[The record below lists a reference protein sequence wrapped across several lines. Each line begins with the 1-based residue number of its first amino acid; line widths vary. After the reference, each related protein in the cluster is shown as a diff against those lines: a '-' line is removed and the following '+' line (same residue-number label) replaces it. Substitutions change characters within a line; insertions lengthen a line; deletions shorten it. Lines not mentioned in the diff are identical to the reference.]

1 MSLRQN
7 ETCMKR
13 LLIYLQL
20 FFLPLLL
27 PIMPVSAK
35 VTTGLKLPDRA
46 YLGVQTEEIS
56 DRKAEL
62 IGAKHPYGSYITKVI
77 AGSAAEKAGLK
88 ALDYIV
94 GIDQHKMDEDTNLH
108 DLLSIYEP
116 GAKATIH
123 YYRNGQEMHS
133 EVIFMD
139 ENQLEDDEDSNAF
152 LGVDNEDDD
161 EDAVGI
167 RVSVS
172 EGSSA
177 DKMGLKDDDIIT
189 AMNGRTVID
198 WTDLKAVIGAMKP
211 GDQLELQVR
220 RNNETLNL
228 KGPIGHEDDR
238 RYESYSRWDNWDG
251 PRALRSL
258 RGLNFDM
265 DWDRSQNSSSAF
277 LGITLG
283 SMSRE
288 KAKKMGF
295 TNHYGSYVASV
306 YENSGAQKAGI
317 QPLDYIYGIDEYRV
331 GEDQNIYFILS
342 KYKVGQKVNVHL
354 IRKGQDKTIALTFVP
369 KSDTRTYEGY
379 DECDKAFLG
388 VQQSHD
394 NYGSKGLEVDVISN
408 TTADELGLEDGD
420 EILSINGYQIVDWSD
435 LTGALRL
442 VKAKSNV
449 TVEFLHDGK
458 KMSATK
464 AIKSPC
470 DRERETRS
478 SSWFDERRE
487 SITRSYPTREKSAS
501 APTPRLNPSTTK
513 MSLNEIS
520 SDDLERL
527 GSKGLNT
534 QGMGALKLDGFS
546 LSINSE
552 GLKVRFKLNEKGDT
566 EVKLYNSSGRV
577 IYEYDLGN
585 FSGDFSDDI
594 DVLKNGAGTYFLVI
608 RHGEKKVGRKITLQA
623 D

>member
-1 MSLRQN
+1 
-7 ETCMKR
+7 
-13 LLIYLQL
+13 
-20 FFLPLLL
+20 
-27 PIMPVSAK
+27 MPVSAK
-35 VTTGLKLPDRA
+35 VTTELELPERA

-88 ALDYIV
+88 ALDYII
-94 GIDQHKMDEDTNLH
+94 GIDQHNMDEDTDLK

-133 EVIFMD
+133 EVVFMD
-139 ENQLEDDEDSNAF
+139 EDQLEDDEDTNAF
-152 LGVDNEDDD
+152 LGVDNDDD
-161 EDAVGI
+161 DDDAVGI

-189 AMNGRTVID
+189 AMNGHTVID

-238 RYESYSRWDNWDG
+238 KSESYGNWNGWDG
-251 PRALRSL
+251 SRALRSL

-265 DWDRSQNSSSAF
+265 DWDRNQNNSSAF

-288 KAKKMGF
+288 KAKRMGF

-354 IRKGQDKTIALTFVP
+354 IRKGQEKTIALTFMP
-369 KSDTRTYEGY
+369 KSDTRSASGYE
-379 DECDKAFLG
+379 DCDKAFMG

-394 NYGSKGLEVDVISN
+394 NYGSKGLEVEVISG
-408 TTADELGLEDGD
+408 TTAAELGMEDGD
-420 EILSINGYQIVDWSD
+420 EILSINGYQIVDWGD

-464 AIKSPC
+464 VIKSTC
-470 DRERETRS
+470 DQSTRS

-487 SITRSYPTREKSAS
+487 SITRSYSTREKSAS

-513 MSLNEIS
+513 MSLNEINS
-520 SDDLERL
+520 EELERL
-527 GSKGLNT
+527 SSKGLNT

-546 LSINSE
+546 LSINGE
-552 GLKVRFKLNEKGDT
+552 GLKVRFKLNEKADT

-594 DVLKNGAGTYFLVI
+594 DILKNGEGSYFLVI
-608 RHGEKKVGRKITLQA
+608 RQGDKKVGRKVSLQV